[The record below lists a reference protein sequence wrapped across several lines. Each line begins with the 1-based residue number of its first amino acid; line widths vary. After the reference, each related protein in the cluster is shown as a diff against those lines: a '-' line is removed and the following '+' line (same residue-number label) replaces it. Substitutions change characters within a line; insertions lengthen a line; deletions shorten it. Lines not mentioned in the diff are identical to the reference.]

1 VADSRPEE
9 LSPEPSPSAASDAAA
24 DLDFDAI
31 IIGAGMSG
39 LYQLYRMREL
49 GLRVRVFETGA
60 NIGGTWYWNR
70 YPGARFDS
78 ESYSYGY
85 SFSKELLEE
94 WDWSEHFAG
103 QPETLRYL
111 NHVAD
116 KFDLRR
122 DIRFCSRVAAAVYD
136 EEARSWTVTL
146 EDESTYHTRFLITA
160 IGPLSTP
167 TLPRIEGRDSFQ
179 GQSFH
184 TARWPKTPVALAGK
198 RVAVIGTGATG
209 VQTIQTIAAEV
220 GHLTVFQRTPNWCAP
235 LHNGKIDAE
244 TQRKIKAGYREM
256 FARCQE
262 TFACFIHTP
271 DPRGAFEVSDEE
283 REAFYE
289 KLYAERGFGIWQ
301 GNFKD
306 ILTDRRA
313 NATISDFVARKIRER
328 VKDQK
333 VADKLIPRNHGFGT
347 RRLPLETF
355 YYEVYNRD
363 NVELVDLTE
372 TPIER
377 ITPKGIKTSEREY
390 PFDIIIFATG
400 FDAITGAF
408 DKIELRGTGGARLK
422 DKWRDGPETYL
433 GLMVEGFPNMLMLM
447 GPHTALGNIPRSIEY
462 SVEWVTGLIRFAQE
476 KGLTRLE
483 ATAQGVASW
492 TDHVK
497 ALGVGLLSNEVDSWM
512 TGINRNVDGKTKRI
526 VARYSGSAPAYR
538 ERCDAVAAKDYDE
551 LRLA

>member
-1 VADSRPEE
+1 M
-9 LSPEPSPSAASDAAA
+9 AASRETQAPNEAAPI
-24 DLDFDAI
+24 LDYDAI

-39 LYQLYRMREL
+39 LYQLHRLREL
-49 GLRVRVFETGA
+49 GLRVRVFEEGTGV
-60 NIGGTWYWNR
+60 GGTWYWNR

-85 SFSKELLEE
+85 SFSQELLEE
-94 WDWSEHFAG
+94 WNWSEHFAG

-122 DIRFCSRVAAAVYD
+122 DIQFRSRVAAATWEKD
-136 EEARSWTVTL
+136 TRSWNLTL
-146 EDESTYHTRFLITA
+146 QDGSRFRARFLITA
-160 IGPLSTP
+160 IGPLSAP
-167 TLPRIEGRDSFQ
+167 TLPRIEGVDMFQ

-184 TARWPKTPVALAGK
+184 TAKWPHEPVDVAGK

-209 VQTIQTIAAEV
+209 VQTIQTIAKTV

-244 TQRKIKAGYREM
+244 TQANIKSGYPEM
-256 FARCQE
+256 FKRCQE
-262 TFACFIHTP
+262 TFACFLHTP
-271 DPRGAFEVSDEE
+271 DPRGAFEVSNEE

-301 GNFKD
+301 GNFRD
-306 ILTDRRA
+306 ILIDRKA
-313 NATISDFVARKIRER
+313 NATISDFVARKIRRR
-328 VKDQK
+328 VKDPK
-333 VADKLIPRNHGFGT
+333 VAEKLIPRNHGFGT

-355 YYEVYNRD
+355 YYEVYNQD
-363 NVELVDLTE
+363 NVELVDIAE

-377 ITPKGIKTSEREY
+377 ITPKGIKTSAAEY
-390 PFDIIIFATG
+390 EFDIIIYATG
-400 FDAITGAF
+400 FDAITGSF
-408 DKIELRGTGGARLK
+408 DKIDFRGVDGVKLK
-422 DKWRDGPETYL
+422 DRWKNGPQTYL
-433 GLMVEGFPNMLMLM
+433 GVMVDGFPNMMMLM

-462 SVEWVTGLIRFAQE
+462 NVDWVTNLIGYIREFS
-476 KGLTRLE
+476 LTRVE
-483 ATAQGVASW
+483 ATATGVMDW

-497 ALGVGLLSNEVDSWM
+497 ALGVGLLSNEVNSWM
-512 TGINRNVDGKTKRI
+512 TGINSNVEGKQTRI

-538 ERCDAVAAKDYDE
+538 AKCDEVAAQRYQE
-551 LRLA
+551 LALA

>member
-1 VADSRPEE
+1 MP
-9 LSPEPSPSAASDAAA
+9 PT
-24 DLDFDAI
+24 DLDYDVI
-31 IIGAGMSG
+31 IIGAGLSG
-39 LYQLYRMREL
+39 MYQLYRMREL
-49 GLRVRVFETGA
+49 ALRVRVFETGTEV
-60 NIGGTWYWNR
+60 GGTWYWNR

-94 WDWSEHFAG
+94 WEWSEHFAG
-103 QPETLRYL
+103 QPETLRYCK
-111 NHVAD
+111 HVAD

-122 DIRFCSRVAAAVYD
+122 DIQFRSRVTAAVYD
-136 EEARSWTVTL
+136 EDRRGWTVTL
-146 EDESTYHTRFLITA
+146 ENGERFSTRFLVTA

-167 TLPRIEGRDSFQ
+167 TLPRIEGIESFK

-184 TARWPKTPVALAGK
+184 TARWPKEKVDLAGK

-209 VQTIQTIAAEV
+209 VQTIQTIAGEV

-244 TQRKIKAGYREM
+244 TQKRIKAAYPEM

-301 GNFKD
+301 GNFRD
-306 ILTDRRA
+306 ILTDRAA
-313 NATISDFVARKIRER
+313 NKTISDFVARKIRER
-328 VKDQK
+328 VKDQRI
-333 VADKLIPRNHGFGT
+333 ADKLIPKNHGFGT

-363 NVELVDLTE
+363 NVELVDITE

-377 ITPKGIKTSEREY
+377 ITPEGIRTSEKDY
-390 PFDIIIFATG
+390 AFDIIIFATG

-408 DKIELRGTGGARLK
+408 DRIDLRGTDGARLK
-422 DKWRDGPETYL
+422 DKWKHGPETYL
-433 GLMVEGFPNMLMLM
+433 GLMVEGFPNMMMLM

-462 SVEWVTGLIRFAQE
+462 SVDWVTGLIRFARE

-483 ATAQGVASW
+483 ATSAGVASW

-497 ALGVGLLSNEVDSWM
+497 ALGAGLLSNEVDSWM
-512 TGINRNVDGKTKRI
+512 TGINRNVEGKTTRI

-538 ERCDAVAAKDYDE
+538 AKCDEVAARGYDE
-551 LRLA
+551 LKLA

>member
-1 VADSRPEE
+1 MSA
-9 LSPEPSPSAASDAAA
+9 SPPATN
-24 DLDFDAI
+24 LDFDAI
-31 IIGAGMSG
+31 VIGAGLSG
-39 LYQLYRMREL
+39 MYQLHRLREL
-49 GLRVRVFETGA
+49 GLRVRVFEAGTEV
-60 NIGGTWYWNR
+60 GGTWYWNR

-94 WDWSEHFAG
+94 WEWSEHFAG
-103 QPETLRYL
+103 QPETLRYCKY
-111 NHVAD
+111 VAD

-122 DIRFCSRVAAAVYD
+122 DIRFQSRVNAAVYRED
-136 EEARSWTVTL
+136 TRSWEVTL
-146 EDESTYHTRFLITA
+146 EDDSRFTTRFLITA

-167 TLPRIEGRDSFQ
+167 TLPRIEGIGDFK

-184 TARWPKTPVALAGK
+184 TARWPKEKVDFAGK

-209 VQTIQTIAAEV
+209 VQTIQTIAGEV

-244 TQRKIKAGYREM
+244 TQAKIKAGYPEM

-271 DPRGAFEVSDEE
+271 DPRGAFEVSDQE

-289 KLYAERGFGIWQ
+289 KLYGERGFGIWQ

-306 ILTDRRA
+306 ILIDRKA
-313 NATISDFVARKIRER
+313 NATISDFVARKIRSR
-328 VKDQK
+328 VKDPK
-333 VADKLIPRNHGFGT
+333 VAEKLVPKNHGFGT
-347 RRLPLETF
+347 RRLPLETR

-363 NVELVDLTE
+363 NVELVDITE

-377 ITPKGIKTSEREY
+377 ITAKGIKTSEREFE
-390 PFDIIIFATG
+390 FDIIIFATG

-408 DKIELRGTGGARLK
+408 DKIDFRGLDGVKLK
-422 DKWRDGPETYL
+422 DKWKSGPETYL
-433 GLMVEGFPNMLMLM
+433 GLMIHQFPNLMMLM

-462 SVEWVTGLIRFAQE
+462 SVDWVTGLVRYARDHN
-476 KGLTRLE
+476 LTRLE
-483 ATAQGVASW
+483 ATPEGVASW

-512 TGINRNVDGKTKRI
+512 TGINRNVEGKTTRI
-526 VARYSGSAPAYR
+526 IARYSGSAPAYR
-538 ERCDAVAAKDYDE
+538 ARCDEVAANGYSE